1 MREPRSEQIEKELT
15 ESRKISGNFIERNYG
30 SGYIEEESKD
40 YEWGKN
46 ANVRLSIE
54 PKQNVII
61 PNMNNQ

>member
-40 YEWGKN
+40 YE
-46 ANVRLSIE
+46 
-54 PKQNVII
+54 
-61 PNMNNQ
+61 